1 MAMENVMQEAIKDK
15 RTVEI
20 VAGGSL
26 AEGVAGSGAIVL
38 SIVGL
43 AGIMAP
49 FMVAI
54 ATILAGLAL
63 LLEGGSMGVR
73 FPSLAHETT
82 HGRLGVIELGGGMSA
97 EMLGGIGGIVLGILA
112 LLGVYPMTLVPI
124 AAIAFGATLLLGAG
138 ATARLNDLQI
148 ERACDEKETRH
159 VARAAVRSAEGI
171 QILTGVGS
179 GILGILAL
187 TGYDPMILGLVA
199 MLAVGLSDL
208 LSGAAISGR
217 MISALRCG

>member
-1 MAMENVMQEAIKDK
+1 MAMENVMQEAIKDRK
-15 RTVEI
+15 TVEV

-26 AEGVAGSGAIVL
+26 AEGLAGSGAIVL

-43 AGIMAP
+43 AGVMSP

-54 ATILAGLAL
+54 ATILAGLAMVF
-63 LLEGGSMGVR
+63 EGGSLGIR
-73 FPSLAHETT
+73 FPSLARETT
-82 HGRLGVIELGGGMSA
+82 HGRMGMVELGSGMSA

-112 LLGVYPMTLVPI
+112 LLGVFPMTLVPI
-124 AAIAFGATLLLGAG
+124 AAIGFGATLLLGAG

-171 QILTGVGS
+171 QVLAGVGS
-179 GILGILAL
+179 GVLGILAL
-187 TGYDPMILGLVA
+187 TGYNPMILGMVA
-199 MLAVGLSDL
+199 MLSVGLADL
-208 LSGAAISGR
+208 MSGAAISGR
-217 MISALRCG
+217 MISALHCT

>member
-15 RTVEI
+15 RTVEV

-26 AEGVAGSGAIVL
+26 AEGVAGSGAVVL

-43 AGIMAP
+43 AGVMAP

-63 LLEGGSMGVR
+63 VLEGGALGVR
-73 FPSLAHETT
+73 FPSLARETA
-82 HGRLGVIELGGGMSA
+82 HGRLGVMELGGGMSA
-97 EMLGGIGGIVLGILA
+97 EVLGGIGGIVLGILA
-112 LLGVYPMTLVPI
+112 LLGVHPMTLVPI
-124 AAIAFGATLLLGAG
+124 AAIAFGGTLLLGAG

-159 VARAAVRSAEGI
+159 VARAAVRSAEGM
-171 QILTGVGS
+171 QVLAGVGS
-179 GILGILAL
+179 GVLGILAL

-199 MLAVGLSDL
+199 MLSVGISDL
-208 LSGAAISGR
+208 MSGTAISGR
-217 MISALRCG
+217 MLSALHCS